1 MKMCCTRWDPR
12 CIFSRRRIEADFSH
26 KEYRSANLHLTRQ
39 SRTSRT
45 YPDLRSRQLN
55 HHVITTS
62 ITRALKAAAK
72 CLLPKLRPINIEL
85 CGEVTDALSV
95 WRSVRR
101 PQRYH
106 SRPGSVI
113 SEVSS
118 ELATSTQLAS
128 PWHGAHRGA
137 LVAEW
142 AVSGQGRA
150 RRRVRC
156 GQQSYADC
164 TVGTSLTENT
174 TTAALLQIIS
184 SFIS

>member
-1 MKMCCTRWDPR
+1 MKMCSTRWNPR
-12 CIFSRRRIEADFSH
+12 RIFSSRRIEADFSH

-137 LVAEW
+137 LGRW
-142 AVSGQGRA
+142 VSGQWTRPGPPAWTTIICWLHCGNIA
-150 RRRVRC
+150 RGEEASICIRIRVCMR
-156 GQQSYADC
+156 
-164 TVGTSLTENT
+164 V
-174 TTAALLQIIS
+174 
-184 SFIS
+184 

>member
-1 MKMCCTRWDPR
+1 MCSTRWDPR
-12 CIFSRRRIEADFSH
+12 RIFSRRRIEADFSH

-106 SRPGSVI
+106 SRPGSV
-113 SEVSS
+113 SS

-150 RRRVRC
+150 RRCVRC
-156 GQQSYADC
+156 GQQSYTDC
-164 TVGTSLTENT
+164 TVGTSLAENT
-174 TTAALLQIIS
+174 TTATLLQIMS